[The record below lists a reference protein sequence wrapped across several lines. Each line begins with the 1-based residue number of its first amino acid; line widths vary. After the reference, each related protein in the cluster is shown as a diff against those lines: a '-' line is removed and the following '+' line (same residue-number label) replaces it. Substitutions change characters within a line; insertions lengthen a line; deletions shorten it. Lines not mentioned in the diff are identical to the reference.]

1 VSIQRGSLRVVGAL
15 IERDGRFMIT
25 RRPESSTSWPGA
37 WEFPGGKVE
46 EGEDDGSALRR
57 ELVEEL
63 GIEVEVG
70 DLFMEVLDH
79 DEGPRRLDLRI
90 YRCHTGTK
98 PAQPLGVDEI
108 RWMRAEEMADLH
120 FPTADRPV
128 VAALIADSEQTGS
141 TSSATPGRIA
151 Q

>member
-1 VSIQRGSLRVVGAL
+1 MTTEARSLRVVGAL
-15 IERDGRFMIT
+15 IERDGYFLIT
-25 RRPESSTSWPGA
+25 RRPASGSWPGA

-46 EGEDDGSALRR
+46 DGEDDSCALRR
-57 ELVEEL
+57 ELIEEL

-90 YRCHTGTK
+90 YRCKAGDE
-98 PAQPLGVDEI
+98 PAKTLGVDEI
-108 RWMRAEEMADLH
+108 RWLRAEEMVDLP

-128 VAALIADSEQTGS
+128 VAALIDRARDSKTDP
-141 TSSATPGRIA
+141 TATPGRIA